1 MNAFD
6 YLIHCSPMLPHK
18 DQLLIPTAPFTP
30 LRHCVTSQSTLYLP
44 LRLRVTKSMPEV
56 REIEK
61 MGLPQLRYAS
71 RSPPG
76 EATNEDA
83 VINGIIEGHPQLD
96 RNFSVLS
103 LMGIALCMSNSWFGI
118 SASMITGIS
127 SGGTVLII
135 YGSIWITLVSM
146 AVGASLS
153 ELASAMPNAGGQY
166 IWVGELAP
174 RRCAKFLSF
183 LAGWLGYAGAI
194 FASASVVLSL
204 SQAIL
209 GMWQLSHP
217 SL

>member
-1 MNAFD
+1 M
-6 YLIHCSPMLPHK
+6 
-18 DQLLIPTAPFTP
+18 
-30 LRHCVTSQSTLYLP
+30 R
-44 LRLRVTKSMPEV
+44 EV
-56 REIEK
+56 REIAKKEF
-61 MGLPQLRYAS
+61 PQLRYGS
-71 RSPPG
+71 HSPPG
-76 EATNEDA
+76 ETTNQNIE
-83 VINGIIEGHPQLD
+83 INGTIEGHPRLD

-103 LMGIALCMSNSWFGI
+103 LIGIAFCMSNSWFGI

-135 YGSIWITLVSM
+135 YGIIWITLISM

-166 IWVGELAP
+166 IWVRELAP
-174 RRCAKFLSF
+174 RRCAKLLSF

-194 FASASVVLSL
+194 FASASVVLSM